1 MSSLVDD
8 EERGGGGGGG
18 GASSC
23 SLVLFRALENTE
35 TRGSTD
41 DLLLE
46 VREELDDD
54 RLLVT
59 LLHLNRMYVPWP

>member
-1 MSSLVDD
+1 
-8 EERGGGGGGG
+8 
-18 GASSC
+18 
-23 SLVLFRALENTE
+23 
-35 TRGSTD
+35 
-41 DLLLE
+41 